1 MQLIIVESPTKAK
14 TFGKFLDNKKFKVEA
29 TMGHIRD
36 LPESKLGVDQ
46 KNQFKPDYVISP
58 KKKQVVSQIKAL
70 AKKADTVILATD
82 ADREGEAISYHIAF
96 VLGLI
101 DEKWPKIAFKK
112 NAKVKRIVFHEIT
125 KEALEEALK
134 TPGELN
140 LALVDSQQARRIL
153 DRLVGYKVS
162 PILWKKIG
170 KRWLSAGRVQTVA
183 LRFIVEREKEIAKFE
198 SEPFYKVSGLFSDKD
213 LPAGRQEVKKE
224 VEARLVSKNGVVY
237 EKKFSIDL
245 FDGTYTFT
253 KTNIAEK
260 DVPVIKKELE
270 GDTFTIN
277 DVTEK
282 VSKRS
287 PLPPFIT
294 STLQQ
299 EAAQKLGYSSK
310 NTMRVAQQLYE
321 HGLIT
326 YHRTDS
332 VTLSSKFLTEAN
344 TYTQKT
350 YGDAYTLPTPRS
362 FTTKSKLAQEAH
374 EAIRPTKLNPTI
386 TEDGSLIS
394 SHKKLYELIFKR
406 ALASQMK
413 EAQIINTKIEILS
426 SKKYL
431 FQSNFDTILFDGFL
445 VLYEKKDVKDNFLP
459 KKGDSI
465 DLDNLDFFAT
475 ETTPPPRY
483 NEASLIKTLEARGIG
498 RPSTYAPT
506 ISTIQDRLY
515 VEKKE
520 GRFYPTILGSAV
532 CDYLSKAFGTIFEI
546 DFTANLEDKL
556 DEIAHKKA
564 NMIEVLA
571 EFDKPFEASLTAAA
585 EDKSFIDVQEKT
597 DEKCPTCGKPLV
609 VRFSKFGKFY
619 ACSGYPDCK
628 YTKAFYETVKELCP
642 KCSGAI
648 VIRYTKRKKKFYGC
662 SNYPKCDFAAWKLNE
677 IKKVETP
684 ITTPAVE

>member
-14 TFGKFLDNKKFKVEA
+14 TFGKFLDPKKFRVEA

-46 KNQFKPDYVISP
+46 KNKFKPDYVISP
-58 KKKQVVSQIKAL
+58 KKKQVVAVIKKL
-70 AKKADTVILATD
+70 AKQADTVILATD

-101 DEKWPKIAFKK
+101 DEKWPEIKFKK

-125 KEALEEALK
+125 KEALEHALE

-140 LALVDSQQARRIL
+140 IALVDSQQARRIL

-198 SEPFYKVSGLFSDKD
+198 SEPFYKVTGLFADKK
-213 LPAGRQEVKKE
+213 VKRE
-224 VEARLVSKNGVVY
+224 VEARLMSKDGVVY
-237 EKKFSIDL
+237 EKKFTIEL
-245 FDGTYTFT
+245 FDGAYTYT
-253 KTNIAEK
+253 KTNILEK
-260 DVPVIKKELE
+260 DVPVIKEELE
-270 GDTFTIN
+270 GDTYIIN
-277 DVTEK
+277 DVAEK

-332 VTLSSKFLTEAN
+332 ITLSTKFLTEAN
-344 TYTQKT
+344 TYIQET
-350 YGDAYTLPTPRS
+350 YGDAYTLPTART
-362 FTTKSKLAQEAH
+362 FTAKSKLAQEAH

-386 TEDGSLIS
+386 PEDGSLIS

-413 EAQIINTKIEILS
+413 DAEIRNTRIEIMS

-445 VLYEKKDVKDNFLP
+445 VLYEKKDAKDNFLP

-465 DLDNLDFFAT
+465 ELDKLDFFAT
-475 ETTPPPRY
+475 DTTPPPRY

-515 VEKKE
+515 VEKRE
-520 GRFYPTILGSAV
+520 GRFYPTILGTAV
-532 CDYLSKAFGTIFEI
+532 CDYLSKAFAAIFEI

-564 NMIEVLA
+564 DMIEVLS
-571 EFDKPFEASLTAAA
+571 EFDKPFEKSLTAAA

-609 VRFSKFGKFY
+609 IRFSKFGKFY

-628 YTKAFYETVKELCP
+628 FTKAFYETVKEPCP
-642 KCSGAI
+642 KCGGEI

-677 IKKVETP
+677 IKKVEITP
-684 ITTPAVE
+684 STETTVTPPTE